1 MRMVDTDAAISL
13 LAGDGPHTPAMQ
25 THASSRCR
33 ERTRKQYA
41 MNRLRLATDRLMHA
55 GSDVERD
62 LATRWLTAWAGAIG
76 ELQFSAVVKGRFGR
90 RKEGATGRREGEFL
104 THPERQLHN
113 NFISPRSAESKYTL
127 ENYPAGYAYKLK
139 WVMNP
144 LSRNVS
150 RVSDEG
156 LATSVHPEVPAPA

>member
-41 MNRLRLATDRLMHA
+41 MNRLRLATDHLMHA

-62 LATRWLTAWAGAIG
+62 LVTRWLTAWAGPLASFNFLPWLKDASG
-76 ELQFSAVVKGRFGR
+76 DEK
-90 RKEGATGRREGEFL
+90 TGR
-104 THPERQLHN
+104 P
-113 NFISPRSAESKYTL
+113 AEIARGSF
-127 ENYPAGYAYKLK
+127 
-139 WVMNP
+139 
-144 LSRNVS
+144 
-150 RVSDEG
+150 
-156 LATSVHPEVPAPA
+156 